1 MPAEGTDLWRNEEII
16 QPAQSSIHH
25 QAWIMEINAHPDF
38 TPRTLIISSW
48 ELSCRKVLAVIQT
61 LGVKECD
68 VSAVRH

>member
-1 MPAEGTDLWRNEEII
+1 
-16 QPAQSSIHH
+16 
-25 QAWIMEINAHPDF
+25 MEINAHPDF

-61 LGVKECD
+61 LGVKKCD